1 MKLFLVVL
9 GGRSRGCHIEQHDV
23 RWVIGN
29 TIEDTFPELIRQWH
43 GLRKGLHLDSYKR
56 VERVDR
62 HHVAV
67 LDGAGQEET
76 IAGPRLWF
84 VNLGAYRAESM
95 AEQHQFGLVVA
106 RSAASAKGIARRRWL
121 KGLEQVHKDDLHA
134 VAQDPV
140 LDDLLPI
147 TGNGQWHLRLTE
159 VDGVDADGGEAADGE
174 APDWY
179 GYRLI

>member
-1 MKLFLVVL
+1 M
-9 GGRSRGCHIEQHDV
+9 
-23 RWVIGN
+23 
-29 TIEDTFPELIRQWH
+29 FP
-43 GLRKGLHLDSYKR
+43 
-56 VERVDR
+56 
-62 HHVAV
+62 
-67 LDGAGQEET
+67 
-76 IAGPRLWF
+76 
-84 VNLGAYRAESM
+84 
-95 AEQHQFGLVVA
+95 A

-121 KGLEQVHKDDLHA
+121 KGLKQVHKDDLHA